1 MYEVQF
7 ETDRLTFD
15 ELKKM
20 RLLQKKL
27 FWVKIITAFLVVV
40 EIALSTWIFLLDAQ
54 NYEKDGPGLVMQLKR
69 NRIR

>member
-20 RLLQKKL
+20 RLLDKKL
-27 FWVKIITAFLVVV
+27 LWVKVITASLVLI
-40 EIALSTWIFLLDAQ
+40 EIGFIMWIFILDA
-54 NYEKDGPGLVMQLKR
+54 
-69 NRIR
+69 